1 MRLVKYFW
9 LLALSVTLFCSC
21 EEDDSLT
28 PSEEALFPQME
39 DTPISLKLKEMFGR
53 YNTRVE
59 YRYIQNLIPEDWYY
73 ITPAKEEMVLPV
85 AKIFLDMWV
94 GPLIAGS
101 DTAFV
106 EQHFPRMILLV
117 GSPAYQL
124 DGTIVL
130 GQAEGGMLIR
140 FTEINKYTPGNVD
153 WVERQLNTAFHEYAH
168 IMHQTFNMP
177 DDFREV
183 SPDNYTQNGWQPL
196 TSNQAIIRG
205 MVTPYGTSSVQEDY
219 AELFATYVM
228 KDDALLDVLVRGK
241 PITLNKDN
249 WDDMTEEERENA
261 LLLKASMEAGC
272 KLIAKKFAILKKH
285 LGSAGLD
292 IDKVRTAFQAQLSNF
307 N

>member
-1 MRLVKYFW
+1 MRIVKYFW

-21 EEDDSLT
+21 QEDDSLL
-28 PSEEALFPQME
+28 PSDEALFPQME

-53 YNTRVE
+53 FNTRVE

-73 ITPAKEEMVLPV
+73 IVPAQEDLVLPV
-85 AKIFLDMWV
+85 AKVFLDMWI
-94 GPLIAGS
+94 GSLIAGS
-101 DTAFV
+101 DTTFV

-124 DGTIVL
+124 DGTVVL
-130 GQAEGGMLIR
+130 GQAEGGTLIR
-140 FTEINKYTPGNVD
+140 FTEINKYKPGNRD
-153 WVERQLNTAFHEYAH
+153 WIERQLNTAFHEYAH
-168 IMHQTFNMP
+168 LLHQTFNMP
-177 DDFREV
+177 DDYREV
-183 SPDNYTQNGWQPL
+183 TPNNYTQNGWQPL
-196 TSNQAIIRG
+196 TNNQAIMRG

-241 PITLNKDN
+241 PITLNKEG
-249 WDDMTEEERENA
+249 WDEMTDEQKESA
-261 LLLKASMEAGC
+261 LLQKSQMEAGC
-272 KLIAKKFAILKKH
+272 QLIAKKFAILKKH

-292 IDKVRTAFQAQLSNF
+292 IDKVRTAFQAQLNAI

>member
-130 GQAEGGMLIR
+130 GQAEGGTLIR